1 MQVGYI
7 LIGSDLRIMPKVIR
21 MCSCYPSHP
30 FGIWHAL
37 CIAIRSFAAPVSL
50 SRSEPSLTS
59 GIKFM
64 SKVFPL
70 EPETM
75 VGQCVGMVKVNSALA
90 EAKNFICI
98 SMQEHGR
105 TTDTP

>member
-1 MQVGYI
+1 MQVGCI

-21 MCSCYPSHP
+21 MRALARTPRCSPGKLPRIMHLHSPVLHP
-30 FGIWHAL
+30 FIPPLRHPQ
-37 CIAIRSFAAPVSL
+37 IL
-50 SRSEPSLTS
+50 STLTS

-75 VGQCVGMVKVNSALA
+75 ARRCVAMAKVNSVLA
-90 EAKNFICI
+90 GKKKYTYA
-98 SMQEHGR
+98 
-105 TTDTP
+105 